1 VTVRRGEN
9 GTIILEGDC
18 TVEEAEPLLQ
28 MLQDA
33 PHPML
38 DWTTCSHLHTAV
50 LQVVLAARPAL
61 FGPCGDPWV
70 ARWVQGVTMTPL
82 VGPRAAVAAAWDD
95 TNCGKKSYNGLPLPG
110 VPGRS

>member
-1 VTVRRGEN
+1 M
-9 GTIILEGDC
+9 LEGSC
-18 TVEEAEPLLQ
+18 TAEEAEPLLQ

-33 PHPML
+33 PRPML
-38 DWTTCSHLHTAV
+38 DWTTCSHVHTAV

-61 FGPCGDPWV
+61 IGPCGDPWV